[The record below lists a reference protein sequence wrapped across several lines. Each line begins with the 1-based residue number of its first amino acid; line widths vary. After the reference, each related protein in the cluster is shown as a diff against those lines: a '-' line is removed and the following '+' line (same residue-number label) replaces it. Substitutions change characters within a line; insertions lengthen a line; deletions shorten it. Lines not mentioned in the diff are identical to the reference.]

1 MVIFLFFGK
10 FRAVAQFL
18 FLETCADNAEA
29 TLAHFTIMHNFSGVP
44 LLVQRSAG
52 LWSVG
57 PSEHVAIVLVRCS
70 FGFLQYG

>member
-1 MVIFLFFGK
+1 MVIFLLFGK

-18 FLETCADNAEA
+18 FLDTCSNDPEA
-29 TLAHFTIMHNFSGVP
+29 TLVYFTP

-57 PSEHVAIVLVRCS
+57 T
-70 FGFLQYG
+70 